1 MAPAGARFLPM
12 MTLKQL
18 MATFPT
24 NEACKRYL
32 QDRRWPD
39 GVVKCPECGN
49 AKVYGSKARPFTW
62 QCTKCPARE
71 DKTAGTPYRFS
82 VLVGT
87 VFENTNYPLKTWFE
101 VLWTMLNSKKG
112 VSAMQIQRQIG
123 CSCYRTAWY
132 MCHRLRAGMH
142 DDDFRKLVG
151 IVEMD
156 ETYVGGKEKNRHRN
170 KRHGGR
176 GVHGTG
182 KVGVIGAISR
192 KGNVTARIIERMDVP
207 TAARFVRDT
216 VADAVTLVATDD
228 CPIYDGVQWGKLR
241 SHKSVD
247 HSRGEYVRGEVH
259 TANLDAFWSL
269 LKRGIIGNYHHVSK
283 KYLPLYINEFTFR
296 HNHRK
301 DADMFGK
308 AVAA

>member
-1 MAPAGARFLPM
+1 
-12 MTLKQL
+12 MTLKAL

-24 NEACKRYL
+24 NEACKHYL
-32 QDRRWPD
+32 KERRWPD
-39 GVVKCPECGN
+39 GIVTCPRCGN

-62 QCTKCPARE
+62 QCTKCP
-71 DKTAGTPYRFS
+71 DTKKGTPYRFS

-123 CSCYRTAWY
+123 CTCYRTAWY

-142 DDDFRKLVG
+142 DDNFRKLVG

-156 ETYVGGKEKNRHRN
+156 ETYVGGKDSNRHRN
-170 KRHGGR
+170 KRVGRNNAPGTFHG
-176 GVHGTG
+176 G

-192 KGNVTARIIERMDVP
+192 KGNVTARVIERMDNE
-207 TAARFVRDT
+207 TASRFVRDT
-216 VADAVTLVATDD
+216 VSDVVDLVATDEHMV
-228 CPIYDGVQWGKLR
+228 YRNMYWGPLR
-241 SHKSVD
+241 KHESVT
-247 HSRGEYVRGEVH
+247 HTEGEYVRGQIH